1 MLFRSRTTAP
11 TRPAREGLSPLA
23 AHTRMPFRL
32 SCRVVEPPW
41 RFTRTRQPLPES
53 ACGPSREARGERCRS
68 LPQCQG
74 GAIRSTS
81 PTAYELTRI
90 YCLHSFL
97 IATTSHNVSRAP
109 PPRFSVNGRTTHPS
123 SHQSQLRLSPNLHVF
138 IDLLSTAETQL
149 LLLST
154 SRSLERPTPSPGSVL
169 SQGANKGFGTCM
181 STLEIKYDSYL
192 CFHNIG

>member
-1 MLFRSRTTAP
+1 
-11 TRPAREGLSPLA
+11 
-23 AHTRMPFRL
+23 MPFRL

-41 RFTRTRQPLPES
+41 RFTRTRQPLPEL

-74 GAIRSTS
+74 GATRSIA

-90 YCLHSFL
+90 YCLHSLL
-97 IATTSHNVSRAP
+97 IATTSHNDSRAP

-123 SHQSQLRLSPNLHVF
+123 SQHPQLRLSPNLHIF
-138 IDLLSTAETQL
+138 ITLLSAAETQL
-149 LLLST
+149 RL

-169 SQGANKGFGTCM
+169 SQRANNGDGTCM
-181 STLEIKYDSYL
+181 STLETKYDSYF
-192 CFHNIG
+192 CFRNIG